1 MKKKRRTG
9 MASELCAVTI
19 GGITKRVEDV
29 FDQRGC
35 GKYNV
40 SACKARLTSTE
51 ANAVSQPRFSWTFN
65 NVRLTWTYDDNVG
78 TVCFFFV
85 QLIRAQAND
94 AQCRADAGRL
104 GGCCGSR
111 PSGPVLAVIRGR
123 STDSD
128 GALVN
133 TTTLEIAPAA
143 HISCTLPH
151 VLVSALVAERRRLAR
166 FRAGRRGA

>member
-1 MKKKRRTG
+1 

-29 FDQRGC
+29 LDQRGC

-40 SACKARLTSTE
+40 SACEARLRTE
-51 ANAVSQPRFSWTFN
+51 ANDRSQPRFSWTFN
-65 NVRLTWTYDDNVG
+65 NIRLTWTYDDNVG
-78 TVCFFFV
+78 TVRFCF
-85 QLIRAQAND
+85 LHSSRARAD
-94 AQCRADAGRL
+94 GAQCRADAGRA

-128 GALVN
+128 GPLMN

-143 HISCTLPH
+143 HASCTLPH
-151 VLVSALVAERRRLAR
+151 VLVSALVAERRRLVR
-166 FRAGRRGA
+166 FRAGRREA